1 MLASTSGLAG
11 FGQWPE
17 HGSPVPPGSR
27 KHPEGAA
34 TVSPLM
40 YLLFPLLG
48 IVAGILAGLLGVGG
62 GLVLVAALA
71 WLLPLFGV
79 PPEVAMHA
87 ALASSLASIV
97 LTAASSARAHARRGS
112 VLWPTVAWMV
122 PGLLLGGWLG
132 SGVAVKLDAQTLR
145 WIVAGY
151 CLLAAWQTGFGR
163 SRAPADGSEV
173 PAPRGWPMS
182 AAGGGIGVLSALVGI
197 GGGSMTVPLLVWRGV
212 KPVRAVG
219 TSSACGVAIGL
230 SAAAGFALHA
240 PAGALPA
247 HAIGFVYLPAAI
259 GVALASV
266 LAAPWGTRLAHRL
279 SGNALRKVFAL
290 FLLLVALS
298 VPWSG

>member
-1 MLASTSGLAG
+1 MAG
-11 FGQWPE
+11 ARTG
-17 HGSPVPPGSR
+17 
-27 KHPEGAA
+27 GAA
-34 TVSPLM
+34 LSPLM
-40 YLLFPLLG
+40 FLLFPLLG
-48 IVAGILAGLLGVGG
+48 LVAGVLAGLLGVGG

-79 PPEVAMHA
+79 PQDAAMHA

-97 LTAASSARAHARRGS
+97 LTAASSARAHAARGS

-132 SGVAVKLDAQTLR
+132 SSVAVALDDGALR

-151 CLLAAWQTGFGR
+151 CLVAAWQIGFGR
-163 SRAPADGSEV
+163 TRAPGDGSEV

-182 AAGGGIGVLSALVGI
+182 AAGGGIGALSAVVGI

-212 KPVRAVG
+212 RPVRAVG

-230 SAAAGFALHA
+230 SSALGYAMHA

-247 HAIGFVYLPAAI
+247 HGWGYVYLPAAV

-266 LAAPWGTRLAHRL
+266 VAAPWGTRLAHRI
-279 SGNALRKVFAL
+279 SGEALRRIFAL
-290 FLLLVALS
+290 FLLAVGLS

>member
-1 MLASTSGLAG
+1 MM
-11 FGQWPE
+11 F
-17 HGSPVPPGSR
+17 
-27 KHPEGAA
+27 
-34 TVSPLM
+34 
-40 YLLFPLLG
+40 LLFPLLG
-48 IVAGILAGLLGVGG
+48 VVAGILAGLLGIGG

-79 PPEVAMHA
+79 PQDAAMHA

-122 PGLLLGGWLG
+122 PGLLLGAWLG
-132 SGVAVKLDAQTLR
+132 SGLAVALDDGVLR
-145 WIVAGY
+145 WIVAVY
-151 CLLAAWQTGFGR
+151 CLGAAWQIGFGR
-163 SRAPADGSEV
+163 TRAPADGTEAEV
-173 PAPRGWPMS
+173 PRGWPMS
-182 AAGGGIGVLSALVGI
+182 LAGGGIGALSAVVGI

-230 SAAAGFALHA
+230 SSALGYAMHA

-247 HAIGFVYLPAAI
+247 HAIGYVHLPAAI

-266 LAAPWGTRLAHRL
+266 LSAPWGTRLAHRL
-279 SGNALRKVFAL
+279 SGEALRKVFAL
-290 FLLLVALS
+290 FLLLVGLT